1 MNWEPSSSSADATCR
16 WHGHGQ
22 QLVQQHRARQS
33 WAYEWDRQGR
43 DTGSKRGP
51 GRLAARNQ
59 QGHCVKSRHNSAG
72 MQWCSWQ
79 AKLVVGRPPPY
90 RGISPRPSASPWH
103 VVEIVNEAHGQ
114 SMETQLLFRCLL
126 HALKS
131 LCSLKLAV
139 MSAAMDVT
147 ELQRYFRV
155 CTGILSKCS
164 NRVGRR
170 QPCRGSDPNGG
181 HYRHV
186 LNRLAVQDTLKASPG
201 QNEDPGSSGLDRRD
215 VHCMI
220 GELVP
225 CTARA
230 GHSILVFL
238 LGLVEIMDVAGY
250 LRKNVKG
257 IAVHVLHSVVA
268 EEDQYLACPEVPCE
282 ERHVILATS
291 AAESSVTTAN
301 RSCVIDTSIIC
312 DTQTEDLFGL
322 SPLSDGRSAQTIVHQ
337 CMGRVGHTQA
347 GRNIQLFS
355 KQMQTKR
362 RPSCLHPDFGMCS
375 RHTLLARDPGD
386 RA

>member
-1 MNWEPSSSSADATCR
+1 
-16 WHGHGQ
+16 
-22 QLVQQHRARQS
+22 
-33 WAYEWDRQGR
+33 
-43 DTGSKRGP
+43 
-51 GRLAARNQ
+51 
-59 QGHCVKSRHNSAG
+59 
-72 MQWCSWQ
+72 
-79 AKLVVGRPPPY
+79 
-90 RGISPRPSASPWH
+90 
-103 VVEIVNEAHGQ
+103 
-114 SMETQLLFRCLL
+114 
-126 HALKS
+126 
-131 LCSLKLAV
+131 
-139 MSAAMDVT
+139 
-147 ELQRYFRV
+147 
-155 CTGILSKCS
+155 
-164 NRVGRR
+164 
-170 QPCRGSDPNGG
+170 
-181 HYRHV
+181 
-186 LNRLAVQDTLKASPG
+186 
-201 QNEDPGSSGLDRRD
+201 
-215 VHCMI
+215 
-220 GELVP
+220 
-225 CTARA
+225 
-230 GHSILVFL
+230 
-238 LGLVEIMDVAGY
+238 MDVAGY